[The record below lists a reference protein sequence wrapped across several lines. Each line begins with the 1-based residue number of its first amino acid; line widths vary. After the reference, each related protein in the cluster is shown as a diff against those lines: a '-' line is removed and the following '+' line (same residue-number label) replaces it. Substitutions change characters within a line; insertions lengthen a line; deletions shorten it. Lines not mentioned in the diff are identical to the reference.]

1 MNVGTL
7 IGELKRRRVFRVLVG
22 YGIVAFAVL
31 QVVEPIQHALSLSD
45 SMLKMVVVLLALGFP
60 VAVVLA
66 WAFDVNAGAIER
78 AAPAGAPGLRQPLLL
93 LILVGIGLLA
103 AAPGAIYY
111 LWMRGRPGA
120 EGRAGAAAG
129 LQTIAVL
136 PFVNMSGDKDNE
148 YFSDGISEEIL
159 NVLAQTPGLQVP
171 ARTSSF
177 AFKGKDKSASDIAHE
192 LEVRMVLE
200 GSVRKQGER
209 VRITA
214 QLIDAKSGFHVWSQ
228 TYDRELKDIF
238 AIQEEI
244 AHAIAT
250 QLKVKL
256 GDAREPPRPTT
267 DLAAYDLYLRGL
279 ALWQMRG
286 QANLDQAERLFREA
300 TARDPGFAKAWAGV
314 ALVET
319 IRPDWFLTSPQA
331 SYAIARD
338 AAEHALALD
347 SSLPETYVAL
357 GMIAGNEG
365 RLATGH
371 ALFERAKALAPSYAP
386 AWHWGSALSL
396 FAGDIDQG
404 IEETRRAVELDPK
417 SAIVRTNLAD
427 ALFLL
432 GRDEEAVK
440 TCDAVLADVSPWP
453 QCTSLQWRA
462 LVAHKDYEGARRLGR
477 KEAAT
482 RGEAVARFGDEL
494 IDALEGKA
502 DAAALA
508 ARLLPMPDGKVYADS
523 PTTLSN
529 EDAILWFVAAGRSA
543 EAISRLERL
552 ASDEPQNA
560 RLVVLDRHSDPLRC
574 EPRFAALTKRTGFT
588 DPWAA
593 ALCGKK

>member
-7 IGELKRRRVFRVLVG
+7 IDELKRRRVFRVLVG

-66 WAFDVNAGAIER
+66 WAFDVNAGGIER
-78 AAPAGAPGLRQPLLL
+78 TAPAGAPGLRGPRLVLV
-93 LILVGIGLLA
+93 LVGIGLLA
-103 AAPGAIYY
+103 AAPGTIYY
-111 LWMRGRPGA
+111 LWMRGRP
-120 EGRAGAAAG
+120 AAG
-129 LQTIAVL
+129 PKTIAVL
-136 PFVNMSGDKDNE
+136 PFVNMSGEKDNE

-177 AFKGKDKSASDIAHE
+177 AFKGKDKSASDIARE

-214 QLIDAKSGFHVWSQ
+214 QLIDAQSGLHVWSQ

-238 AIQEEI
+238 AIQDEI

-279 ALWQMRG
+279 ALWQARG
-286 QANLDQAERLFREA
+286 QANLDQAERLFKEA
-300 TARDPGFAKAWAGV
+300 AARDPGFAKAWAGV
-314 ALVET
+314 ALVEA

-347 SSLPETYVAL
+347 SALPEAYVAL
-357 GMIAGNEG
+357 GMVAGDEG
-365 RLATGH
+365 RLATGR

-386 AWHWGSALSL
+386 AWHWAAALYIY
-396 FAGDIDQG
+396 AGEIDQG
-404 IEETRRAVELDPK
+404 IVETRRALELDPK

-427 ALFLL
+427 TLFLL
-432 GRDEEAVK
+432 GRDDEAAK
-440 TCDAVLADVSPWP
+440 TCDAVLAEVSPWP
-453 QCTSLQWRA
+453 QCTSLLWRA
-462 LVAHKDYEGARRLGR
+462 LVARKDYEGARLLGR

-482 RGEAVARFGDEL
+482 RGAAVARFGDDL

-502 DAAALA
+502 DAAAVA
-508 ARLLPMPDGKVYADS
+508 ARLLPMPDGKVHADS
-523 PTTLSN
+523 PTTLGD
-529 EDAILWFVAAGRSA
+529 EDAILWFVATGRA
-543 EAISRLERL
+543 ADAISRLERM
-552 ASDEPQNA
+552 ASDEPQLA

-574 EPRFAALTKRTGFT
+574 EPRFAALTKRGGFV
-588 DPWAA
+588 DPRAA
-593 ALCGKK
+593 ALCGGR